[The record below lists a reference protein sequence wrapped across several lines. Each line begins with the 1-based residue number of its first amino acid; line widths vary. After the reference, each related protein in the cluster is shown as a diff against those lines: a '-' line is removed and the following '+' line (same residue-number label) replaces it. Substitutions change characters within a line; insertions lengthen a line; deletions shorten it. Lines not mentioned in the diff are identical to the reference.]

1 MQPIDTTTGLQC
13 GQEPRT
19 GTVDVVV
26 GYLVTLP
33 DGHECRL
40 GPDLTRAQNY
50 AAQNRAL
57 AIEPI
62 YVKRQTLPT
71 PPAPSKR

>member
-1 MQPIDTTTGLQC
+1 MKPVDLTTGLQC
-13 GQEPRT
+13 GQEPIT
-19 GTVDVVV
+19 GDKEIIK

-50 AAQNRAL
+50 AAQNHSAL
-57 AIEPI
+57 IEPM
-62 YVKRQTLPT
+62 YVR
-71 PPAPSKR
+71 R